1 MLKRK
6 VNGRQWPLVAEVQ
19 LDFANDTVVATD
31 GVTKPFTGAALA
43 DLIPLPPDATVI
55 GGEVVVDTASNA
67 GTSHTLSI
75 GDSGSATRYANAVD
89 MKTAGRTALTLTGY
103 RHNGED
109 IRITS
114 TPAGTQLTAGKVSIR
129 VMYVIADRANENQPN

>member
-19 LDFANDTVVATD
+19 IDFANDTVVATD
-31 GVTKPFTGAALA
+31 GVTKPFTGVVAA
-43 DLIPLPPDATVI
+43 DLFPMPPDATVI
-55 GGEVVVDTASNA
+55 GGELVVDTASNA
-67 GTSHTLSI
+67 GTSHTVSV

-89 MKTAGRTALTLTGY
+89 AKAAGRTALTLTGY

-109 IRITS
+109 IRVTS
-114 TPAGTQLTAGKVSIR
+114 TPAGTTLTAGKASIR
-129 VMYVIADRANENQPN
+129 LMYVIADRANENQPN